1 MSMIK
6 ILFLGEIVGRAGIV
20 AVKKGLDGIKKKYE
34 IDYTVANGEG
44 VTNGFGLGKAHAL
57 QLFKMGIDLI
67 AGGEKLFYKIDMVE
81 FLPKASFVIRPIN
94 YPQQTPGRSVKNIT
108 IKDRKIVIIN
118 LQGNSDMRQ
127 NIQNA
132 FISIEGFLK
141 KVEPDTIPIVFFHAS
156 TTAEKATMLHYLDG
170 KAAAVI
176 GTHTKV
182 LSADEFVTDK
192 GTGYISDNGRVGSFM
207 SVGGFDP
214 DTEIQKFKSQIPVR
228 SREGWNDGIIQGVI
242 VEINEITGLCE
253 HIIPL
258 KEKVSV
264 ERPKEN

>member
-1 MSMIK
+1 MIK
-6 ILFLGEIVGRAGIV
+6 ILFLGEIVGRAGIS
-20 AVKKGLDGIKKKYE
+20 AVKKGLSGLKEKHS
-34 IDYTVANGEG
+34 IDFTVANGEG

-57 QLFKMGIDLI
+57 QLFKMGIDLLT
-67 AGGEKLFYKIDMVE
+67 GGEKLFYKIDMVE
-81 FLPKASFVIRPIN
+81 FISKTNFVIRPLN
-94 YPQQTPGRSVKNIT
+94 YPQQTPGRAVKNT
-108 IKDRKIVIIN
+108 QIKDRKIAIIN

-132 FISIEGFLK
+132 FISIDSFLK
-141 KVEPDTIPIVFFHAS
+141 KVEPGTIVLIQFHAS

-170 KAAAVI
+170 RVAAVI

-182 LSADEFVTDK
+182 LSADEFVTEK
-192 GTGYISDNGRVGSFM
+192 GTGYITDNGRVGSFM

-214 DTEIQKFKSQIPVR
+214 ETEIHKLKTQIPER
-228 SREGWNDGIIQGVI
+228 SRECWDDGIIQGVI

-253 HIIPL
+253 AITPVM
-258 KEKVSV
+258 EKVCV